1 MLADKKFRE
10 GVAVVDRLRLSY
22 DVSLYHTQISEV
34 ADLASA
40 LPSVRIV
47 LNHVGGVLGL
57 GSYRSKRDEVF
68 ARWSSSIKALAARP
82 NVFVKLGG
90 LGQSYTSLRFDE
102 DAEPPT
108 SAMVAARFHPYIET
122 CIAAFGASRCMF
134 ESNFPV
140 DKISYS
146 YHVFWNACK
155 LMARGASSTEKA
167 DLFGGAAARCYRLN
181 VFG

>member
-10 GVAVVDRLRLSY
+10 GVAVVGRLGLSY
-22 DVSLYHTQISEV
+22 DVSLYHPQISEV

-40 LPSVRIV
+40 LPNTRIV

-90 LGQSYTSLRFDE
+90 LGQSYTSFALRRGRPTAVVRDGGRSI
-102 DAEPPT
+102 PPLHRNMHR
-108 SAMVAARFHPYIET
+108 SVWDVALY
-122 CIAAFGASRCMF
+122 
-134 ESNFPV
+134 V
-140 DKISYS
+140 
-146 YHVFWNACK
+146 
-155 LMARGASSTEKA
+155 
-167 DLFGGAAARCYRLN
+167 
-181 VFG
+181 